1 MRDYMRQTQRE
12 RMGSIDG
19 VNLFFGALL
28 GANLG
33 TIGDLPLI
41 DYIKLIM
48 ILAGTVV
55 TLRVVSTSER
65 RFYALATL
73 GLYVFLVAT
82 YLAVPA
88 LRPENLSPD
97 AAARLGSTLAVWIL
111 LVLTL
116 EYWPVRPEEVRPAE
130 APNSEEA
137 AARPSR

>member
-1 MRDYMRQTQRE
+1 MRQYLRQTHRE

-33 TIGDLPLI
+33 TVEQLPLGE
-41 DYIKLIM
+41 YVQLIM

-65 RFYALATL
+65 RGYALATL
-73 GLYVFLVAT
+73 ALYVLLVT
-82 YLAVPA
+82 LFLAVPPF
-88 LRPENLSPD
+88 RPEGLSAD
-97 AAARLGSTLAVWIL
+97 AAARMGATLAVWIL

-116 EYWPVRPEEVRPAE
+116 ELWPVKLDEVRPAE
-130 APNSEEA
+130 ARAPEEA
-137 AARPSR
+137 DVRPSR